1 MDGQLESSLS
11 YARPKTSKMRAKQ
24 TEHAA
29 LSARDQSNQFRALMS
44 VLRKEHILVLTARG
58 ELLMHKTCLLYG
70 GRRDYV

>member
-1 MDGQLESSLS
+1 
-11 YARPKTSKMRAKQ
+11 MRAKQ